1 MIKRSREVMRTYT
14 FDQVEKAIEQL
25 YPDFTINTI
34 DISGEGNDC
43 IAYEINRDFIFK
55 FPKHS
60 RGSTNLFNE
69 VNILK
74 RIHNKL
80 PLPIP
85 ELVFTGMPSETY
97 QMSFAGFTKIKGVP
111 LTPLLLNNLPKQSQN
126 QAAKDLARF
135 LSELHSINISGF
147 KSNLVLDFRE
157 KINEDNKKI
166 KKLLSREL
174 KGPQMKKVD
183 DFYRD
188 ILENEIYFK
197 YYPCLIHNDFS
208 SDHILFDTEKNT
220 ICGIIDFGDAAISDP
235 DNDFISLM
243 EDDEEYGME
252 FVSKILNHYKHK
264 DIPTVLEKYRMKEKY
279 WSFEKIIYGKEY
291 GYMDWYEEGLNEIR
305 SIKIK

>member
-1 MIKRSREVMRTYT
+1 MRTYT

-34 DISGEGNDC
+34 EISGEGNDC
-43 IAYEINRDFIFK
+43 IAYEINRDLIFK

-85 ELVFTGMPSETY
+85 EVVFTGMPSETY

-157 KINEDNKKI
+157 KINEDNK
-166 KKLLSREL
+166 
-174 KGPQMKKVD
+174 
-183 DFYRD
+183 
-188 ILENEIYFK
+188 
-197 YYPCLIHNDFS
+197 
-208 SDHILFDTEKNT
+208 
-220 ICGIIDFGDAAISDP
+220 
-235 DNDFISLM
+235 
-243 EDDEEYGME
+243 
-252 FVSKILNHYKHK
+252 
-264 DIPTVLEKYRMKEKY
+264 
-279 WSFEKIIYGKEY
+279 
-291 GYMDWYEEGLNEIR
+291 
-305 SIKIK
+305 